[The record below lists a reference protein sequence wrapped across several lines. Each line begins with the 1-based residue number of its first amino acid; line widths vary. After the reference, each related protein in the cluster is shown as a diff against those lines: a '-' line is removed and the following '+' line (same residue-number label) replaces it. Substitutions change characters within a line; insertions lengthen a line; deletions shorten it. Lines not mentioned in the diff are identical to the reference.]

1 MLYVLCDR
9 FGVPLEGADK
19 VSSSS
24 PKLDDAQAF
33 GMQDADGNAING
45 FLLTIE
51 GSVHRAIADATPSGA
66 SMELP
71 TVAEPETKDEIHV
84 PADIEE
90 SEQQDEEPEDDTGMQ
105 PSD

>member
-1 MLYVLCDR
+1 MLYTLCDK
-9 FGVPLEGADK
+9 FGEPLKGVDK

-24 PKLDDAQAF
+24 AKLDDAQPF
-33 GMQDADGNAING
+33 GMQDAEGHAIDG

-51 GSVHRAIADATPSGA
+51 GSVHRAILETAYSSD
-66 SMELP
+66 
-71 TVAEPETKDEIHV
+71 PETKDEIHV

-90 SEQQDEEPEDDTGMQ
+90 AEQQDEEPEGDEDTGMQ